1 MAIYLDFEERNHFR
15 QFLKN
20 ISYFC
25 RYKKHLIVWLYSML
39 QKIKSYIA
47 EKRLLENDDVL
58 ITGLSGGA
66 DSMALLDILTL
77 LGYRCIA
84 AHCNFHLR
92 GEESEEDTRFV
103 KKWCKENDIEFTSID
118 FDTRQ
123 YAADK
128 KISIEMAARELRYAW
143 FEIVRK
149 QFNADAIAVAHHKDD
164 SVETVLMNLIR
175 GTGISGLSGISPQ
188 NGKVIRPMLCVTRS
202 EIENY
207 LLERGIPFR
216 TDSTNQEDIYTR
228 NNIRLN
234 VLPVLKKLNPSVGE
248 TIFRT
253 AENLAEAEKVYRKAV
268 STDIQAV
275 LNNDRIDIEALK
287 QTVSPLSVLFEILSP
302 LGFHPAVIDDVKN
315 GLDAS
320 PGKQYFS
327 PVYRLIKDRTCF
339 LIDKTDKPESG
350 EPMYVIDAVSQEIF
364 IPVQLDIK
372 FTDVPESIDKRNTL
386 LYADAGK
393 LTFPLKLRKWQ
404 SGDWFI
410 PFGMKGKK
418 KLSDFFTNQKLS
430 LKEKEETWL
439 LLSGEDVV
447 WVVGY
452 RSDNRF
458 KITPATERVLQIEL
472 KKDEMT

>member
-1 MAIYLDFEERNHFR
+1 MAIYLDFEERNHFP

-25 RYKKHLIVWLYSML
+25 IYKKYLFVYLEPML

-47 EKRLLENDDVL
+47 QKRLLENDNVL

-66 DSMALLDILTL
+66 DSMALLDIMTL

-92 GEESEEDTRFV
+92 GEESEEDARFV
-103 KKWCKENDIEFTSID
+103 KKWCKESDIEFTSVD

-188 NGKVIRPMLCVTRS
+188 NGKVIRPMLCVSRV

-207 LLERGIPFR
+207 LVERQIPFR
-216 TDSTNQEDIYTR
+216 TDSTNLEDIYTR
-228 NNIRLN
+228 NHIRLN
-234 VLPVLKKLNPSVGE
+234 VLPMLQKINPSVNE

-253 AENLAEAEKVYRKAV
+253 AENLAEAEKIYKKAV
-268 STDIQAV
+268 HADIEVV
-275 LNNDRIDIEALK
+275 LKNNRIDIEALK
-287 QTVSPLSVLFEILSP
+287 LSASPLSVLFEILSP
-302 LGFHPAVIDDVKN
+302 LGFHPAVIDDVKA

-320 PGKQYFS
+320 PGKQFFS
-327 PVYRLIKDRTCF
+327 PTHRLIKDRTCF
-339 LIDKTDKPESG
+339 LIDKIKKTESDD
-350 EPMYVIDAVSQEIF
+350 PIYFIDAVSQEIST
-364 IPVQLDIK
+364 PVNLAIK
-372 FTDVPESIDKRNTL
+372 LTGVPKLIDKKSRM
-386 LYADAGK
+386 LYADVAK
-393 LTFPLKLRKWQ
+393 LQFPLKLRKWQ
-404 SGDWFI
+404 AGDRFI

-418 KLSDFFTNQKLS
+418 KLSDFFTDQKFN

-439 LLSGEDVV
+439 LLSGEEVV
-447 WVVGY
+447 WVVGH
-452 RSDNRF
+452 RADNRF

-472 KKDEMT
+472 KTMK